1 MERVE
6 YEKGILTKAFCDD
19 VYTELTGMEM
29 NILAMKDELGL
40 TYGEESE
47 PFKTYQRHLVEL
59 ADQIEW
65 KLQILSH
72 ACPHD
77 WKGSEEEEYT
87 ENTASVGPVEK
98 DDDFSPG
105 YLGG

>member
-1 MERVE
+1 MATVKDIK
-6 YEKGILTKAFCDD
+6 KGFCDD
-19 VYTELTGMEM
+19 VYTELSVMKTRLDDMRDSLVRAYGADTGLFGMY
-29 NILAMKDELGL
+29 D
-40 TYGEESE
+40 
-47 PFKTYQRHLVEL
+47 RHLREL
-59 ADQIEW
+59 SDQIEW

-77 WKGSEEEEYT
+77 WKGSDEKEYA